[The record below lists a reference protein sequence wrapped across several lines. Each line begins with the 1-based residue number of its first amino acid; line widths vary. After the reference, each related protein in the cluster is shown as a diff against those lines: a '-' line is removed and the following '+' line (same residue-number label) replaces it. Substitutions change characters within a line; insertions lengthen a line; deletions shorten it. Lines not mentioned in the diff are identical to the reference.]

1 MPFDATMAVPSTA
14 PPVSRMVTVA
24 PASPAPETRLPAPL
38 IAAVRPTGAVISGA
52 VTWLSGETLPAASA
66 WVSVTIWPFA
76 WAGVSGAV
84 KLPFPSTTAV
94 PNTAPPVPRMVTV
107 APTSPVPVSVEPSP
121 ETVPMGASGAVR
133 SGAMTVAGVE
143 ALPAAS
149 AWVTCN
155 TCALSCA
162 GVRIAA

>member
-1 MPFDATMAVPSTA
+1 M
-14 PPVSRMVTVA
+14 
-24 PASPAPETRLPAPL
+24 
-38 IAAVRPTGAVISGA
+38 GAVISGA
-52 VTWLSGETLPAASA
+52 VACVMGETLPAASA

-84 KLPFPSTTAV
+84 KLPFASTTAV

-121 ETVPMGASGAVR
+121 DTVPMGASGAVR
-133 SGAMTVAGVE
+133 SGARTGDAGE

-149 AWVTCN
+149 LCTTVSGWPSTCGVASVT
-155 TCALSCA
+155 A
-162 GVRIAA
+162 